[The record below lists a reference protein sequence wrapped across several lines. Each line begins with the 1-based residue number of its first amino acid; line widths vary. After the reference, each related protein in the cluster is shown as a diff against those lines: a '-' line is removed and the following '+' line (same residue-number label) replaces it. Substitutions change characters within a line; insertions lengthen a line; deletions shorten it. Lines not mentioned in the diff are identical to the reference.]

1 MRIQYCTHYFI
12 RHEKLMELIFEIVS
26 YHRLSPE
33 QTSKMSIS
41 NTLTFG
47 RSENNDWHLPDP
59 EKIVSGFHAR
69 VEKRMDGFYI
79 YDLSTNGLYINR
91 SVEALG
97 TSNTHKLCEGDL
109 LTFGDY
115 EVSVSA
121 INNSEQ
127 NEAMPTTSAITPHIT
142 PPIAQPVAQ
151 TSLSQ
156 SSSQSSKSTVA
167 SPVHGIAPSTLF
179 GDQPLTAKKTSAT
192 LVSNDLSDHFDVPQ
206 PIPEEW
212 DTNILKTKVTS
223 TPVFDEPLTP
233 TIKPTIT
240 SASPLPKEAV
250 IPVQSV
256 ENIQPEYETRGA
268 IANTNFDAFIKGL
281 GLSESIKSDQL
292 NDELLFEMGQ
302 SMRLMLMGLVESL
315 RTRSALKSEFRIN
328 QTTFQQQE
336 NNPLKFSATIDDV
349 FHNLFLKRSSSFLPS
364 SKAITE
370 AFNDT
375 KKHDIALT
383 AGTIGAIEGIFN
395 QLAPTEIEKKDFKDS
410 VFDQLLPGQKQ
421 SRYWKTYQNLHKDMV
436 NEIAANGS
444 SVLSDDFVRAYDKKI
459 KSL

>member
-1 MRIQYCTHYFI
+1 
-12 RHEKLMELIFEIVS
+12 MELIFEIVS

-33 QTSKMSIS
+33 QTSKMCIS
-41 NTLTFG
+41 DTLTFG

-69 VEKRMDGFYI
+69 VEKRVDGFYI

-91 SVEALG
+91 AVEALG
-97 TSNTHKLCEGDL
+97 TTNTHKLSEGDL

-115 EVSVSA
+115 EVSVSI
-121 INNSEQ
+121 INKTVP
-127 NEAMPTTSAITPHIT
+127 NEAMPSA
-142 PPIAQPVAQ
+142 PPIAQTIAQPAFAQHSKPVV
-151 TSLSQ
+151 S
-156 SSSQSSKSTVA
+156 
-167 SPVHGIAPSTLF
+167 SPVQSPVQGIAPSTLF
-179 GDQPLTAKKTSAT
+179 GDQPLASNNASNI
-192 LVSNDLSDHFDVPQ
+192 LVTNDLNDHFDVPQ

-212 DTNILKTKVTS
+212 DTNILKTKVTNN
-223 TPVFDEPLTP
+223 PVFDEPL
-233 TIKPTIT
+233 KPTIAPVAPVHSET
-240 SASPLPKEAV
+240 A
-250 IPVQSV
+250 IPVQPV
-256 ENIQPEYETRGA
+256 ENKQQEYTA
-268 IANTNFDAFIKGL
+268 PIAATNTNFDAFIKGL
-281 GLSESIKSDQL
+281 GISESIKSEQL

-302 SMRLMLMGLVESL
+302 SMQLMLMGLVESL

-395 QLAPTEIEKKDFKDS
+395 QLAPTEIEKKT
-410 VFDQLLPGQKQ
+410 
-421 SRYWKTYQNLHKDMV
+421 SRT
-436 NEIAANGS
+436 
-444 SVLSDDFVRAYDKKI
+444 LSLI
-459 KSL
+459 S

>member
-1 MRIQYCTHYFI
+1 
-12 RHEKLMELIFEIVS
+12 MELIFEIVS

-59 EKIVSGFHAR
+59 EKIVSGHHAR
-69 VEKRMDGFYI
+69 VEKRADGFYI

-91 SVEALG
+91 AVEALG
-97 TSNTHKLCEGDL
+97 TTNTHKLCEGDL

-115 EVSVSA
+115 EVSVSLVNKA
-121 INNSEQ
+121 VT
-127 NEAMPTTSAITPHIT
+127 NEAIHSTPS
-142 PPIAQPVAQ
+142 IAQP
-151 TSLSQ
+151 SLTQ
-156 SSSQSSKSTVA
+156 SNKPIIS
-167 SPVHGIAPSTLF
+167 SPVQGIVPSTLF
-179 GDQPLTAKKTSAT
+179 GDQPLVPNNASNI
-192 LVSNDLSDHFDVPQ
+192 LVTNDLNDHFDVPQ

-212 DTNILKTKVTS
+212 DTNILKSKMTNN
-223 TPVFDEPLTP
+223 PVFDEPV
-233 TIKPTIT
+233 KPA
-240 SASPLPKEAV
+240 SAPSAPLHTETA
-250 IPVQSV
+250 IPVKPV
-256 ENIQPEYETRGA
+256 ETTQKQYKSPVAAT
-268 IANTNFDAFIKGL
+268 NTNFDAFIKGL
-281 GLSESIKSDQL
+281 GISELIKSEQL
-292 NDELLFEMGQ
+292 DDELLFEMGQ
-302 SMRLMLMGLVESL
+302 SMQLMLMGLVESL

-383 AGTIGAIEGIFN
+383 AGTMGAIEGIFK
-395 QLAPTEIEKKDFKDS
+395 QLAPTEIEKKDLKDS
-410 VFDQLLPGQKQ
+410 VFDQLIPGQKQ
-421 SRYWKTYQNLHKDMV
+421 LRYWKTYQSLHKDMV